1 MLTKAS
7 LSPESLA
14 AVMEQSSDCVKLL
27 DQDGRLLWMN
37 PNGQCAMEVEDFSL
51 IEGRA
56 WETLWPTEAAGTIRN
71 SYTEAQSGGAAR
83 FQAFCPTARGAPRWW
98 DVSVSMV
105 RDAGGAP
112 VGYLSV
118 SRDITQSESDREALR
133 ILNAEMRHRLK
144 NSYAMVCS
152 LLQGMA
158 RGDAHLGAFAS
169 DMQQRIT
176 ALSTAQSLFDG
187 PEGGGDIAGLLDAL
201 VRPFVGICDIH
212 IQAPAEL
219 EADRRVIDAIAL
231 VIGELVVNSTKH
243 GAIGHGGS
251 LSIAASAEQA
261 GGPIAITWQER
272 SKRQVEATSRAGGQG
287 LGLIDRIVKA
297 RKGTLA
303 IDWHENGLDVRL
315 VLNPK

>member
-27 DQDGRLLWMN
+27 DRNGRLLWMN
-37 PNGQCAMEVEDFSL
+37 PNGQCAMEVDDFST
-51 IEGRA
+51 IEGRD
-56 WETLWPTEAAGTIRN
+56 WEALWPSETSDTIRK
-71 SYTEAQSGGAAR
+71 SYVAAQTGAAR
-83 FQAFCPTARGAPRWW
+83 FQAFCPTARGTPKWW

-105 RDAGGAP
+105 RDQAGEP

-118 SRDITQSESDREALR
+118 SRDVTQSETDREALR

-152 LLQGMA
+152 LLQGLA
-158 RGDAHLGAFAS
+158 RGDQHLGAFAS
-169 DMQQRIT
+169 DMQRRIT
-176 ALSTAQSLFDG
+176 ALSAAQSLFDG
-187 PEGGGDIAGLLDAL
+187 PEGNGDIAGLLDAL
-201 VRPFVGICDIH
+201 VRPFVGICEIALR
-212 IQAPAEL
+212 IEPGL

-231 VIGELVVNSTKH
+231 VVGELVVNSTKH

-251 LSIAASAEQA
+251 LQIDACRAAPS
-261 GGPIAITWQER
+261 GDIAIGWHEQ
-272 SKRQVEATSRAGGQG
+272 SRRKVQARAREGGQG
-287 LGLIDRIVKA
+287 LSLIDRIVKA

-303 IDWHENGLDVRL
+303 IDWREDGLDARL
-315 VLNPK
+315 VLNPS